1 MLTAIRSLE
10 HDTKIRKGLIT
21 KAKRKHKITTGQIN
35 RMKQGCLYNLKKSI
49 FYQFYMKM
57 HKNNIKNGVLCQ

>member
-10 HDTKIRKGLIT
+10 HDTKIRKDLIT
-21 KAKRKHKITTGQIN
+21 KAEKHKITTEQIN
-35 RMKQGCLYNLKKSI
+35 RIKQGCLYNLKKSI